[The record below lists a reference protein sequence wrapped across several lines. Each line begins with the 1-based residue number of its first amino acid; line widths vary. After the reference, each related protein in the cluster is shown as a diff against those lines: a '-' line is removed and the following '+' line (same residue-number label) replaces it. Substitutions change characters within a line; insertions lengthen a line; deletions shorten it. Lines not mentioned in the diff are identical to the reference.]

1 MRACVITRPAAVA
14 RARGRIKC
22 NYADIFSWGSS
33 PPEQDGGVSKGE
45 MNRMKSRFYNS
56 GQRRC
61 TLCDEYLE
69 ASFSTHCCHVGHI
82 ARVGILERATAILQK
97 ETAEVMTSSARE
109 PASNVAQM
117 VRVLLETWWKRLNEV
132 EQETL
137 LDYKRI
143 ASLSSPSARR
153 RLWRVRFLLEFL
165 RDREVIRDCLTLAK
179 GTPSNEGSFV
189 RTKRFERSEMIG
201 DNIVKV
207 VVPDRLVRLF
217 PSTEGGVTYKLACI
231 QQLLDSNEG
240 LLQIYDYIDLN
251 SIIGTRLPNNK
262 TKSDVVES
270 LFGELQTFLWASEV
284 ACGLNQYPAIPNAE
298 HRYVRALV
306 EHLLNEL
313 THMVIMWRIESTL
326 ENAKEYLEEQIQLK
340 LQSSQQCAL
349 RGGAGGCTVVKEV
362 ECDRGRYA
370 VLPLLLSFPY
380 PSASAESRQHR
391 QRPSTPPP
399 VRRVGE
405 NGTPQML
412 FTTSIPKPELMVSHY
427 RPRLRVVRSSQE
439 YRLEAVKALTMQRN
453 LFTNILPAS
462 TSTLL
467 GSRVSAKG
475 EKQQLG
481 HLSFPGLAEGKY
493 PTWARE
499 VRIAEVRR
507 RVEEQMARRGVYV
520 ETIDWGSMLAAL
532 ARTLT
537 GFHAIRA
544 PRLQSEPTKA
554 PTKPLSPPTVAAAAE
569 VFPPVEGKLKI
580 VEEMCIPP
588 LKPTVE

>member
-1 MRACVITRPAAVA
+1 MRACVITRSVAVA
-14 RARGRIKC
+14 RARGRINC

-33 PPEQDGGVSKGE
+33 PPEHDGGVSKGE
-45 MNRMKSRFYNS
+45 MNRMKARFYNS

-61 TLCDEYLE
+61 TLCNEYLE
-69 ASFSTHCCHVGHI
+69 ASFSTHCGYVGHI

-117 VRVLLETWWKRLNEV
+117 VRALLENWWKRLNEV

-143 ASLSSPSARR
+143 ASLSSPNSTR

-179 GTPSNEGSFV
+179 GTPSGESCFV

-313 THMVIMWRIESTL
+313 THMVIMWRIETTL
-326 ENAKEYLEEQIQLK
+326 ENAREYLEEQLQLK
-340 LQSSQQCAL
+340 LQSSQQSAL
-349 RGGAGGCTVVKEV
+349 RRAGGGCTVVKEA

-370 VLPLLLSFPY
+370 VLPLLMAFPY
-380 PSASAESRQHR
+380 PNASAESRQHR
-391 QRPSTPPP
+391 QRPGMPSS
-399 VRRVGE
+399 VRHVGDK
-405 NGTPQML
+405 GTPQML
-412 FTTSIPKPELMVSHY
+412 FTTAIPKPELMVLRY
-427 RPRLRVVRSSQE
+427 RPQLRVVRSSKE
-439 YRLEAVKALTMQRN
+439 YRLEVVKALSTQRN

-462 TSTLL
+462 TSIHL
-467 GSRVSAKG
+467 GSRVNARG
-475 EKQQLG
+475 EKQQSG

-507 RVEEQMARRGVYV
+507 RVEEQMARQGVYV
-520 ETIDWGSMLAAL
+520 EKIDWGNMLAAL
-532 ARTLT
+532 ARKLT
-537 GFHAIRA
+537 ELHVIRA

-554 PTKPLSPPTVAAAAE
+554 PAKTLSPQTVAAAAAA
-569 VFPPVEGKLKI
+569 VPPVEGKLTL

-588 LKPTVE
+588 LKPTME